1 MLAGKMTVLKSNEYC
16 EIINFIDI
24 VNHLF
29 SYSFPSNSTLFFSSL
44 FYPSVSISFYL
55 EIYFYICTH
64 TFIHIYIVLLL

>member
-29 SYSFPSNSTLFFSSL
+29 SYSFPSNSTHFFSSL
-44 FYPSVSISFYL
+44 FYPSVSIFFYL
-55 EIYFYICTH
+55 EIYFYTSTH
-64 TFIHIYIVLLL
+64 TFIHIYMVLLL